1 MQRTLPLPE
10 APPEETLE
18 VEPAST
24 NKASLKIKGCRVTQV
39 TIVTTKPV
47 AEVAEEA
54 MVKTITNNTNSIL
67 IATVSH
73 LSNNNN
79 SSNNN
84 NNKVQLAVNQQR
96 QAARHNIKE
105 PVNTTN
111 MILP

>member
-47 AEVAEEA
+47 AEEA
-54 MVKTITNNTNSIL
+54 MVKTITNNTNTSTVLIKYEALIL
-67 IATVSH
+67 D
-73 LSNNNN
+73 NNG
-79 SSNNN
+79 
-84 NNKVQLAVNQQR
+84 KV
-96 QAARHNIKE
+96 IS
-105 PVNTTN
+105 
-111 MILP
+111 